1 MAITLKQF
9 LDRDSAVKAARKKAQ
24 AARAELQKQ
33 EQALSGANARADA
46 ATREAVQKRLDAAR
60 LELNSAEDNLA
71 MVEAQRGEFFAR
83 NKKAIRTEE
92 REKTVSEAKQEL
104 EELLVQAQQ
113 DPRVSTSP
121 VYTARVQD
129 LNDRIRGTGKY
140 APKPKEETAQGVG
153 TETGKGVG
161 AAELRDYRAEQ
172 RAAFLTVRN
181 MTPKQRKELI
191 SSLKNA
197 GYNPPNVSEV
207 YTDELAN
214 EYLRAIGENA
224 IRSKQFGE
232 MSFAEFIAE
241 KTIENNARKGAG
253 GGLTTVTD
261 TDVAITRRT
270 KGQVN
275 ADINEIA
282 LKVLGREISEE
293 DMAEDWYG
301 NLVNSINKMY
311 EKGTKTVTTST
322 TRRGDASTVSGSR
335 RVVTPGVAEADIDA
349 LIERRLRKND
359 PESVGRKER
368 LDFVS
373 WLNKSLGD

>member
-9 LDRDSAVKAARKKAQ
+9 LDRDSAVKAARKRAQ
-24 AARAELQKQ
+24 VARAEVAKQ
-33 EQALSGANARADA
+33 QQALAAAGARADA
-46 ATREAVQKRLDAAR
+46 ATREGVQRRLDAAQ
-60 LELNSAEDNLA
+60 LELNKQEDNLA
-71 MVEAQRGEFFAR
+71 MIEAERGDYFAR
-83 NKKAIRTEE
+83 NKKVIRTEE

-104 EELLVQAQQ
+104 EELLIQAQQ
-113 DPRVSTSP
+113 DPRVAGSP

-129 LNDRIRGTGKY
+129 LNERIRGTGKY
-140 APKPKEETAQGVG
+140 APKPKDETAKGVG
-153 TETGKGVG
+153 TETGTAGT
-161 AAELRDYRAEQ
+161 AALRDYRAEQ
-172 RAAFLTVRN
+172 KAAFLTVRN
-181 MTPKQRKELI
+181 MTPKQRKDLI
-191 SSLKNA
+191 TSLKNA
-197 GYNPPNVSEV
+197 GYNPPNISDV

-214 EYLRAIGENA
+214 EYLLAIGQNA

-232 MSFAEFIAE
+232 MSFSEFLAE
-241 KTIENNARKGAG
+241 KTLEENARKGAG
-253 GGLTTVTD
+253 GGVKTTTG
-261 TDVAITRRT
+261 TDVSITRRT
-270 KGQVN
+270 AGQVD

-282 LKVLGREISEE
+282 VKVLGRDISEE
-293 DMAEDWYG
+293 DKAEDWYA

-322 TRRGDASTVSGSR
+322 TRRGEGSTVSGTK
-335 RVVTPGVAEADIDA
+335 RVVTPSVAEADIDA